1 MIMSVDAKNVFDKSH
16 DSRIQKVRR
25 VLSCYDEEHFYIY
38 IYMANYM
45 FRNIEVKGPHV
56 ELVLSFLHVSFA
68 IKLSL

>member
-1 MIMSVDAKNVFDKSH
+1 MQKMYLTNLMIVESRKLEEYFLVMMKNIF
-16 DSRIQKVRR
+16 I
-25 VLSCYDEEHFYIY
+25 YIY